1 MAILNQYVSRTRLPS
16 PPTFTA
22 PDLSRLR
29 SVSDIRFAP
38 DGRRIAYTVQNNDKP
53 GRPYSQLWI
62 LTAADGKSVR
72 LMPGP
77 DSSSEPEWSP
87 DGSRLAFSGKLNG
100 KSGLLVAAPDGSGLR
115 LLAELDGTNNPLPSM
130 GKRFAW
136 SPDGKSIAFVSATPG
151 PETAV
156 ASAFIQCEP

>member
-1 MAILNQYVSRTRLPS
+1 MAANAN
-16 PPTFTA
+16 TFAA

-38 DGRRIAYTVQNNDKP
+38 DGRRSAYTVQNNDKP

-62 LTAADGKSVR
+62 LTVADGKSAR

-87 DGSRLAFSGKLNG
+87 DGSRLVFSGKLNG
-100 KSGLLVAAPDGSGLR
+100 KSGLLVAAPRRDLR
-115 LLAELDGTNNPLPSM
+115 RPTL
-130 GKRFAW
+130 
-136 SPDGKSIAFVSATPG
+136 
-151 PETAV
+151 PETL
-156 ASAFIQCEP
+156 S